1 MNEIYWLTR
10 VGNIHEFGL
19 VLTIIGLAA
28 LGLMA
33 AMFPI
38 LREELEEANV
48 SIKKV
53 FKVVVIAALSGSL
66 ITTFVPSKQDLYAI
80 YGIGSVVDYVKGNDK
95 AKEIPDK
102 VVDAIIN
109 FMDECSNGE

>member
-1 MNEIYWLTR
+1 MNEIYWLTTA
-10 VGNIHEFGL
+10 GNIHRFAMI
-19 VLTIIGLAA
+19 LTIIGLFL
-28 LGLMA
+28 LGLMVGV
-33 AMFPI
+33 FPI

-53 FKVVVIAALSGSL
+53 FRVVIITVLLGAL
-66 ITTFVPSKQDLYAI
+66 IMTFVPSKQDLYAI

-102 VVDAIIN
+102 AVDAIIN
-109 FMDECSNGE
+109 FMDECSKNE